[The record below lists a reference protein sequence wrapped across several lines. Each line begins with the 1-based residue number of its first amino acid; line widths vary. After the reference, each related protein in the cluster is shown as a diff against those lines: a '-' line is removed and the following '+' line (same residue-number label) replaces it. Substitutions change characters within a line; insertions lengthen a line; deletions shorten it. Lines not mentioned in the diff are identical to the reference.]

1 MYVEGIS
8 PGGLGKSATPCCVT
22 IDCAPGGTGCQRT
35 VNDYESVCDD
45 AGGVCVVR
53 QQLDTVYSYYRNN
66 DMQTFYSRYDL
77 SSYFPAMARQRPGAA
92 DSLKNGN
99 YRLYVTADSSL
110 VIVKAPLDSIGV
122 ENIIFAYKR
131 DAVSVK

>member
-1 MYVEGIS
+1 
-8 PGGLGKSATPCCVT
+8 
-22 IDCAPGGTGCQRT
+22 
-35 VNDYESVCDD
+35 
-45 AGGVCVVR
+45 
-53 QQLDTVYSYYRNN
+53 
-66 DMQTFYSRYDL
+66 
-77 SSYFPAMARQRPGAA
+77 MARQRPGAA